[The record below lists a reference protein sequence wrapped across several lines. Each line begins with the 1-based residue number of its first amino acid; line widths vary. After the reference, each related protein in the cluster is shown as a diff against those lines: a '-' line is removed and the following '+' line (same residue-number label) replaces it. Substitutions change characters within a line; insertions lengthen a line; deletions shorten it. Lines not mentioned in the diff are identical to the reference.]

1 MGLLTPLLLFGFA
14 FFQVYGKFAYFRYT
28 ISVQKSPSS
37 ESDLGQHMD
46 GIISFNIT
54 EP

>member
-14 FFQVYGKFAYFRYT
+14 LFQVYGKFAYVTYA
-28 ISVQKSPSS
+28 ISVQNSPSS

-46 GIISFNIT
+46 GIISFSIT